1 MTIRNTKYHMQEK
14 NTWKVNDKDPA
25 RATYEAV
32 TDYTIRPA
40 GRELRLHA
48 KFRMTSD
55 EKNFYLTA
63 SRELFEAR
71 KLVREK
77 KWEKTIPRKNQ

>member
-1 MTIRNTKYHMQEK
+1 MHEK
-14 NTWKVNDKDPA
+14 NTWKVNDNDPA

-32 TDYTIRPA
+32 TQYTIRPPA
-40 GRELRLHA
+40 RELRLIA

-55 EKNFYLTA
+55 EKNFYLTLT
-63 SRELFEAR
+63 RELFEAK

-77 KWEKTIPRKNQ
+77 RSGKRRFPAGTIDRTGAE